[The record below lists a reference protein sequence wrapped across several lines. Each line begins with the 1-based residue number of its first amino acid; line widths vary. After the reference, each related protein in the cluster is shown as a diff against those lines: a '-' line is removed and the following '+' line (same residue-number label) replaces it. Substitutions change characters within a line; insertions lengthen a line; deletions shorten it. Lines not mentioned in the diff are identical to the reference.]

1 MGFGLGGSFS
11 GGSLLGR
18 SLLKIGIHREKFT
31 KGKFLTDIYTN
42 FDFCTVVIATIF
54 FQER

>member
-18 SLLKIGIHREKFT
+18 SLLKVGIHREKFN
-31 KGKFLTDIYTN
+31 KGKFLTDIYKN
-42 FDFCTVVIATIF
+42 FDFA
-54 FQER
+54 Q